1 MPKTSYHNIVISV
14 EVTDGE
20 LGPIALRYIAQQA
33 MDKQAGYMFPLMNVM
48 GVEVVPMPEPEL
60 DGEW

>member
-20 LGPIALRYIAQQA
+20 LGPLALRYIAQQA
-33 MDKQAGYMFPLMNVM
+33 MDKQAGYMFPLLNVM
-48 GVEVVPMPEPEL
+48 GVEVQPMPEPEL
-60 DGEW
+60 DTEW